1 MRTLSKL
8 TSNFSTLNAQYLLNK
23 NKNAVRFESQNINWN
38 F

>member
-1 MRTLSKL
+1 MQLIRTF
-8 TSNFSTLNAQYLLNK
+8 TQRFSTLNAQYLLNK